1 MQLHPSPCLLGRC
14 QDGPSAA
21 PRPDRPHDRG
31 QVPATHSQHLIR
43 ARTSRSSSTYPN
55 NGQPAPKLILED
67 FNLEA
72 AERRL
77 CIATLE
83 LAGNIVGAAQLLGIT
98 RHALKRRMIKLR
110 IDRPGTV
117 SPGLEAS
124 P

>member
-1 MQLHPSPCLLGRC
+1 MDS
-14 QDGPSAA
+14 
-21 PRPDRPHDRG
+21 
-31 QVPATHSQHLIR
+31 
-43 ARTSRSSSTYPN
+43 
-55 NGQPAPKLILED
+55 PAPKLILED
-67 FNLEA
+67 FNLES

-110 IDRPGTV
+110 IERPGTA
-117 SPGLEAS
+117 SAGLEAS

>member
-1 MQLHPSPCLLGRC
+1 MES
-14 QDGPSAA
+14 
-21 PRPDRPHDRG
+21 
-31 QVPATHSQHLIR
+31 
-43 ARTSRSSSTYPN
+43 
-55 NGQPAPKLILED
+55 PAPKLILED

-83 LAGNIVGAAQLLGIT
+83 AAGNIVGAAQLLGIT

-110 IDRPGTV
+110 IDRPGTASV
-117 SPGLEAS
+117 GLAAS

>member
-1 MQLHPSPCLLGRC
+1 MDS
-14 QDGPSAA
+14 
-21 PRPDRPHDRG
+21 
-31 QVPATHSQHLIR
+31 
-43 ARTSRSSSTYPN
+43 
-55 NGQPAPKLILED
+55 PAPKLILED

-83 LAGNIVGAAQLLGIT
+83 VAGNIVGAAQLLGIT

-110 IDRPGTV
+110 IDRPGTA
-117 SPGLEAS
+117 SPGLAAS